1 MLAELVYVQIVKLEF
16 IDADHTCILQ
26 TGGLL

>member
-26 TGGLL
+26 AGCLL